1 MSETLKDRLAAMT
14 KERDELICAIRKHRE
29 SGDSIVLDN
38 KRLRDGIRRAMERI
52 RPRLCESENEIAVE
66 CLAGNVVKEAFWKG
80 EVSAFVQAEEIV
92 SDEARIEVNP

>member
-38 KRLRDGIRRAMERI
+38 KRLRDGIRRAMERLLPVDVLI
-52 RPRLCESENEIAVE
+52 LREET
-66 CLAGNVVKEAFWKG
+66 GVK
-80 EVSAFVQAEEIV
+80 
-92 SDEARIEVNP
+92 P